1 MLTLISPAKKLNFD
15 RLDRALPATDPDFL
29 TDTKHLIAAARKL
42 KKSELQKLM
51 NLNDDLTDLNY
62 KRFKGFKAKPTV
74 DMTKQAALTFA
85 GDTYL
90 GLEAHTLGEDEL
102 AYAQDHL
109 RILSGLYGLLR
120 PLDLIQPYRL
130 EMSRRL
136 HNRRGENLYDFWG
149 DKLCKTVD
157 KMVADHA
164 SPIVVNLASNEYF
177 KAARPKNLKA
187 RIVTPVFK
195 EVFDSGRA
203 KVIGFTAKKD
213 RGSMARYLIQNRID
227 NPEDI
232 KDFNLDRY
240 KFQAKMSDQD
250 TLVFTRKFIPVAEQA
265 AA

>member
-15 RLDRALPATDPDFL
+15 RLDRALPGTDPDFL

-42 KKSELQKLM
+42 KKPELKQLM
-51 NLNDDLTDLNY
+51 NLSDELTDLNF
-62 KRFKGFKAKPTV
+62 KRFKGFNAKPSV

-90 GLEAHTLGEDEL
+90 GLQADSLGEDDL
-102 AYAQDHL
+102 NYAQDHL

-136 HNRRGENLYDFWG
+136 NNRRGENLYDFWG
-149 DKLCKTVD
+149 DKLCKKVD
-157 KMVADHA
+157 KMVAGHA
-164 SPIVVNLASNEYF
+164 TPVVVNLASNEYI
-177 KAARPKNLKA
+177 KAAQPKNLKA
-187 RIVTPVFK
+187 RVITPVFK
-195 EVFDSGRA
+195 EVFDSGKA

-213 RGSMARYLIQNRID
+213 RGAMARYLIQNRIE
-227 NPEDI
+227 NPDDI
-232 KDFNLDRY
+232 KDFDVDRY
-240 KFQAKMSDQD
+240 KFQAKMSDGD